1 MQALSLCNGGT
12 FLDRVSAA
20 VSLRCVV
27 PCRVLFA
34 VDPAARNRCGEEE
47 VEKEGGAVGAC
58 VRLESVESTGYSL
71 SQLT

>member
-1 MQALSLCNGGT
+1 M
-12 FLDRVSAA
+12 
-20 VSLRCVV
+20 

-34 VDPAARNRCGEEE
+34 VDPAARSRCGEE
-47 VEKEGGAVGAC
+47 EKEGGAVGAC